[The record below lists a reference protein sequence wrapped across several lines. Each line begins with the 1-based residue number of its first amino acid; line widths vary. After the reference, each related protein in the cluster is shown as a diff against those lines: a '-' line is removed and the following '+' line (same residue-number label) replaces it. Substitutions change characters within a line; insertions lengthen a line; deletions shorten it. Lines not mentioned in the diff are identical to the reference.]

1 MSSAAQGFILTTMR
15 YCSQCGDPVARRI
28 PNGDN
33 RPRYVCGS
41 CETIHYQNPK
51 VITGCLPFYKNQV
64 LLCKRSIAPREGF
77 WTLPAGFLETG
88 ETTSQGAL
96 RETAEEANARVEI
109 IGLYTLFSLPHI
121 SQVYM
126 FYRARLTDLD
136 FYPGEET
143 LETQL
148 FSGDEIPW
156 DELAFRVVAET
167 LEHYFDD
174 LPGNDFPIRTK
185 DIIIDPGRSP
195 IS

>member
-1 MSSAAQGFILTTMR
+1 MSSAAQGFILATMK
-15 YCSQCGDPVARRI
+15 YCSQCGDLVAQRI

-51 VITGCLPFYKNQV
+51 VITGCLPFYENQV

-148 FSGDEIPW
+148 FQEDEIPW
-156 DELAFRVVAET
+156 EELAFRVVTET
-167 LEHYFDD
+167 LEYYFSD
-174 LPGNDFPIRTK
+174 LPGNGFPIRTK
-185 DIIIDPGRSP
+185 DIMIDPGRRPLS
-195 IS
+195 